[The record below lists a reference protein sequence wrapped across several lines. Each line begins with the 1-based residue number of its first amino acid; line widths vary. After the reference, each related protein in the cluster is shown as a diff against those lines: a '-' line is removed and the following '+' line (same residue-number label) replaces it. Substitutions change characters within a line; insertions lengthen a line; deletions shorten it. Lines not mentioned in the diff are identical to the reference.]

1 MRVSAIHSMSIRKRP
16 AHQIV
21 KLLKD
26 AGVTQAEIAGRVGVT
41 QSFVSRVISR
51 RAVVRPSKNSEA
63 TWREIEKAL
72 LPGRRALAAVEA
84 ASR

>member
-1 MRVSAIHSMSIRKRP
+1 MAHDMSIRKRP

-21 KLLKD
+21 KLLRD
-26 AGVTQAEIAGRVGVT
+26 AVLTQREIAERVGVT

-63 TWREIEKAL
+63 VWREIEKAL
-72 LPGRRALAAVEA
+72 DRLERA
-84 ASR
+84 S